1 MAQSLFDKLEIEAFR
16 AGIAPRTAQS
26 RKWFQDRMRDM
37 GNINRTALLND
48 ERLQQRQRFGIGNL
62 YMYFY
67 DPKHRKTLPYY
78 DSFPLTIMVGPAKGG
93 FYGLNMHYLPPP
105 LRAVLFDKL
114 LQTTNNE
121 RMNETTKF
129 KINYAL
135 LSSVA
140 AMKFFRPCFKHYLRG
155 QVDSKIALIEPAEW
169 EVAMFMPTQQ
179 FNKAND
185 RKVWADSRKMAKKK

>member
-1 MAQSLFDKLEIEAFR
+1 MAKSLFDKLEIEAFR
-16 AGIAPRTAQS
+16 QGITPRTKQS
-26 RKWFQDRMRDM
+26 RQWFQDRMKDI
-37 GNINRTALLND
+37 GNINRTALLKD
-48 ERLQQRQRFGIGNL
+48 ERLSQRQRFGIGNM

-78 DSFPLTIMVGPAKGG
+78 DAFPLTIMVGPAKGG

-114 LQTTNNE
+114 LETTNND

-140 AMKFFRPCFKHYLRG
+140 NLKFFRPCFKHYLRQ
-155 QVDSKIALIEPAEW
+155 QVDSKIALVEPAEW

-185 RKVWADSRKMAKKK
+185 RKVWAESRKIAKR